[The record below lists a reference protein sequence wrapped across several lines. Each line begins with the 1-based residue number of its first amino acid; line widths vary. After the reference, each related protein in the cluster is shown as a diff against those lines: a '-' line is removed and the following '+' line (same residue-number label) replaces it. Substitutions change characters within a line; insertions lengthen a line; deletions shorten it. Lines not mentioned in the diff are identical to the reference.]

1 MKPDHPIAVT
11 EADLVRLSNL
21 RAHRALMQ
29 ELDRALVLSS
39 GSVPPDLVTMNST
52 VVYEDEDTGMLR
64 EITIVYPPEADS
76 RKGNVSVLAP
86 LGTALLGLSVGQSI
100 VWPFPGGSLRTLRV
114 VQLLY
119 QPEAAERKPRLT
131 QDSIDR

>member
-11 EADLVRLSNL
+11 EADLVKLSNL
-21 RAHRALMQ
+21 REHRALMQ

-39 GSVPPDLVTMNST
+39 ASVPPDLVTMNST

-119 QPEAAERKPRLT
+119 QPEAAERKARVA